1 MSDTSTETEATDV
14 VDATPEAEA
23 VVEEAIVEEGAP
35 AEAPEAEAVVEEAIV
50 EEGAPAEAPEAEAV
64 VEEAIVEEGAP
75 AEATEA
81 EAVVEEAIVEE
92 YEVEAAGPS
101 GPRARAG
108 VATLY
113 LCERGHR
120 TLAIWSDA
128 PSTCHARPTRAG
140 SECGRPV
147 YHSTELPETVQ
158 KALNPI
164 KASKKTSKG

>member
-1 MSDTSTETEATDV
+1 MSDTSTETEANDA
-14 VDATPEAEA
+14 VDATLEAEA
-23 VVEEAIVEEGAP
+23 AP

-50 EEGAPAEAPEAEAV
+50 EEGAAPEEH
-64 VEEAIVEEGAP
+64 
-75 AEATEA
+75 
-81 EAVVEEAIVEE
+81 
-92 YEVEAAGPS
+92 EVEAAVLS
-101 GPRARAG
+101 GPRARTG
-108 VATLY
+108 LATLY

-120 TLAIWSDA
+120 TLTVWSDA